1 MALYSSNSILLQLLN
16 YFLLYMIDFKQG
28 MEPEDGIVSENKTK
42 KSKKFFNYLG
52 IIIILIIIF
61 AGKVIVSGS
70 SSDSWFNTGIF
81 SKIAH
86 ITTSSNKKLIG
97 DENDRI
103 NILLIGM
110 GGKNH
115 DGGYL
120 ADTIMLVSIKP
131 STKQVSMISI
141 PRDMTV
147 PVADGSWRKVNSVNA
162 TAEAKQAG
170 SGGAAMTEA
179 LSKLLGTPITYY
191 VRADFQGFINI
202 VDEMDGVTVN
212 VEHTLD
218 DYSYPIL
225 GEEDNPDYY
234 SRYQHLHVDTGL
246 QKMDGSL
253 ALKFARSRHGING
266 EGSDF
271 ARARRQQLILQAVK
285 DKLLSTST
293 LLKPAMIIKISN
305 ELREHIDTNISVT
318 DMIALWDNYKDFNKA
333 NLINKVIDDSADGLL
348 VHQTGADGAYLLMP
362 RDGNYTDI
370 KTFVGGIFGTPPNT
384 VVVKPL
390 TKSVKLQ
397 IVNGTWVT
405 GLASKISTTL
415 DAYNFITSK
424 SNGAER
430 NITKSAIYDLSYG
443 KNDDAIKSLKDL
455 TGASLSYDSPTWL
468 TNLKNST
475 STPDLVL
482 ILGTDAEKWEL
493 ANPQQ

>member
-1 MALYSSNSILLQLLN
+1 
-16 YFLLYMIDFKQG
+16 MIDFKNG
-28 MEPEDGIVSENKTK
+28 MESETDVPSENKTK
-42 KSKKFFNYLG
+42 KSTKLFRILG
-52 IIIILIIIF
+52 ITAILIIIF

-70 SSDSWFNTGIF
+70 SSDSWFSTGIF

-97 DENDRI
+97 EENDRI

-120 ADTIMLVSIKP
+120 ADTIMLISIKP

-141 PRDMTV
+141 PRDMAV
-147 PVADGSWRKVNSVNA
+147 KVSDGSWRKINSINA
-162 TAEAKQAG
+162 TAEAKQTG
-170 SGGAAMTEA
+170 SGGAAMTEY
-179 LSKLLGTPITYY
+179 LSNLLGTPITYY

-202 VDEMDGVTVN
+202 IDEMGGVTVN

-225 GEEDNPDYY
+225 GEEDNPNYY
-234 SRYQHLHVDTGL
+234 SRYEHLHVDAGL

-253 ALKFARSRHGING
+253 ALKFARSRHGVGG

-271 ARARRQQLILQAVK
+271 ARAKRQQLILQAVK
-285 DKLLSTST
+285 DKLLSAST
-293 LLKPAMIIKISN
+293 LLKPAMIVRISSQ
-305 ELREHIDTNISVT
+305 LKEHIDTNISIT
-318 DMIALWDNYKDFNKA
+318 DMIALWDQYKSTDKA

-348 VHQTGADGAYLLMP
+348 VHETGIDGAYLLMP
-362 RDGNYTDI
+362 KDGNYTDI
-370 KTFVGGIFGTPPNT
+370 KTFVGSIFGTPPNT
-384 VVVKPL
+384 VIVKPL
-390 TKSVKLQ
+390 TKTVNLQ

-405 GLASKISTTL
+405 GLASKIGNTL
-415 DAYNFITSK
+415 DSYNFTTTK
-424 SNGAER
+424 SNGSER

-443 KNDDAIKSLKDL
+443 KHDDAVQALKDL
-455 TGASLSYDSPTWL
+455 TGASLNYDSPAWL

-493 ANPQQ
+493 TSPQQ

>member
-1 MALYSSNSILLQLLN
+1 
-16 YFLLYMIDFKQG
+16 MIDFKQG
-28 MEPEDGIVSENKTK
+28 MEPEAGVPSENKNK
-42 KSKKFFNYLG
+42 KTKKFFNYLG
-52 IIIILIIIF
+52 IIIILVVLF
-61 AGKVIVSGS
+61 AGKVIVSGNG
-70 SSDSWFNTGIF
+70 DSWFNTGIF
-81 SKIAH
+81 GKIAH
-86 ITTSSNKKLIG
+86 ITTSVNKKLIG
-97 DENDRI
+97 EENDRI

-147 PVADGSWRKVNSVNA
+147 PVADGSWRKINSINA
-162 TAEAKQAG
+162 TAEAKKAG

-179 LSKLLGTPITYY
+179 LSNLLGTPITYY

-202 VDEMDGVTVN
+202 IDEMGGVTVN
-212 VEHTLD
+212 VENTLD

-225 GEEDNPDYY
+225 GEEDNPNYY

-271 ARARRQQLILQAVK
+271 ARARRQQLIIQAVK
-285 DKLLSTST
+285 DKLLSTNT
-293 LLKPAMIIKISN
+293 LLKPAMIVKISN
-305 ELREHIDTNISVT
+305 QLAEHVDTNISVT
-318 DMIALWDNYKDFNKA
+318 DMISLWDYYKNTDKA
-333 NLINKVIDDSADGLL
+333 NVINKVIDNSAGGLL
-348 VHQTGADGAYLLMP
+348 VNTTGADGAYLLMP
-362 RDGNYTDI
+362 RTGNYNEV
-370 KTFVGGIFGTPPNT
+370 KEFVQNIFGTTP
-384 VVVKPL
+384 VKAKVEPL
-390 TKSVKLQ
+390 SKSVNLQ
-397 IVNGTWVT
+397 VVNGTWVT
-405 GLASKISTTL
+405 GLANKISATL
-415 DAYNFITSK
+415 DTYNFATTK
-424 SNGAER
+424 SNGSER

-443 KNDDAIKSLKDL
+443 KNDTAIQALKDL
-455 TGASLSYDSPTWL
+455 TGASLSYDTPTWL
-468 TNLKNST
+468 ANLRNST

-493 ANPQQ
+493 TASQK